1 MQSFYSRFIYL
12 KEKSGIENEF
22 STHSLRHSI
31 ATHLLQSGMPI
42 EEIAKFLG
50 HASLESTQVYT
61 HIVTQLENE
70 NTNHE
75 WMQVNK
81 NQQIMQSLPFGD
93 I

>member
-50 HASLESTQVYT
+50 HATLESTQIYT
-61 HIVTQLENE
+61 HIVNQLENGKIHQE
-70 NTNHE
+70 A
-75 WMQVNK
+75 
-81 NQQIMQSLPFGD
+81 
-93 I
+93 